1 MLIAVAPVA
10 GARLEAG
17 ATSQTIA
24 QAEFA
29 ATPTARAEFAMELMI
44 SGALAARMAFRMVSK
59 QT

>member
-29 ATPTARAEFAMELMI
+29 HDPPQSTSDSSPSIMPLLHE
-44 SGALAARMAFRMVSK
+44 
-59 QT
+59 